1 MLQSKSSPKRAANL
15 WSRVNNIIG
24 CPKELK
30 SVVCDSLSLDSL
42 NEYFETVA
50 VGPTHQGAEC
60 FIIPQD
66 SLAPNPYSFNTVS
79 VSLVRSHLLSLDIT
93 KSTGPDNLSA
103 RFLWAIADQ
112 IVTPLTDMFN
122 CSLRSGQ
129 VPSEWKCSHII
140 PIYKRGSPDDPSNF
154 QPISVAPIIAKIL
167 EKIVSD
173 QLT

>member
-1 MLQSKSSPKRAANL
+1 MFKKLKNDLKATICQAKIDYFQSIMLQSKSSPKRAADL

-42 NEYFETVA
+42 NEYFQIVA
-50 VGPTHQGAEC
+50 VGPMHQGAEC

-93 KSTGPDNLSA
+93 KFTGPNNLSA
-103 RFLWAIADQ
+103 RFFSGNCESDSYC
-112 IVTPLTDMFN
+112 TD
-122 CSLRSGQ
+122 
-129 VPSEWKCSHII
+129 
-140 PIYKRGSPDDPSNF
+140 
-154 QPISVAPIIAKIL
+154 
-167 EKIVSD
+167 
-173 QLT
+173 